1 MAAQRRKSVI
11 IVKKEEIVTQAQNH
25 SDTVETSLSAEG
37 QREIGESGQKPFNLD
52 HNSHNKRYFRTT
64 DQRKL

>member
-11 IVKKEEIVTQAQNH
+11 IVKKEEIITQAQNH
-25 SDTVETSLSAEG
+25 SDTVETSLSTEG
-37 QREIGESGQKPFNLD
+37 QRDIGESGIPLEND
-52 HNSHNKRYFRTT
+52 RYKRYFRTT